1 MKSVV
6 LAALDSSP
14 RQTSTFVYHHCK
26 GEVFANIFLCR
37 KFVSN
42 VFGLGS
48 VDHWMYTTIGFLAYA
63 KNIFPPETMSHW
75 HHR

>member
-48 VDHWMYTTIGFLAYA
+48 VDH
-63 KNIFPPETMSHW
+63 
-75 HHR
+75 